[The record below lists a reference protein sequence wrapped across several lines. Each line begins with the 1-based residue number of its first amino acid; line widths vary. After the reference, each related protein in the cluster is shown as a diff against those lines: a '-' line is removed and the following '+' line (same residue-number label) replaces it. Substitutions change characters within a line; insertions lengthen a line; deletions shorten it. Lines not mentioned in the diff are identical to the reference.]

1 MNNLVDAVQV
11 VRRVTLQRLMP
22 DAGSVFSQ
30 LFSTLHIQEPCF
42 TDLVILYRKSK
53 QVLERPG
60 SEKDPLPNY
69 SKASQPVGEGCWLLK
84 SVLMCDST
92 TCLSGDYIALRRTP
106 CPNTARQV
114 IL

>member
-1 MNNLVDAVQV
+1 M
-11 VRRVTLQRLMP
+11 TLQRLMP

-69 SKASQPVGEGCWLLK
+69 SKASQPVGEGRCLLK
-84 SVLMCDST
+84 SVLMSDSI
-92 TCLSGDYIALRRTP
+92 TCLSGDYTEKDPLPKYSKASHPVGTG
-106 CPNTARQV
+106 CHS
-114 IL
+114 